1 MTGIT
6 VETMSDKFAPCDTA
20 ELLRQIGPMNIL
32 AISGGR
38 IIRRETGVALPVGR
52 GYRVTVDLA
61 GDDTYTVRR
70 VFVRGAKS
78 WIKGEESGVYCDQ
91 VAEIA
96 YRASCFVNVD
106 FGAHHVELP
115 SEYTIAAAS
124 RGDSARPVVL
134 AQVRRGSL

>member
-1 MTGIT
+1 MTT
-6 VETMSDKFAPCDTA
+6 ATKFAPCDTA

-38 IIRRETGVALPVGR
+38 ITRRETGVTLPVGR

-78 WIKGEESGVYCDQ
+78 WVKGEETAVYCDE
-91 VAEIA
+91 VGDSA

-106 FGAHHVELP
+106 FGEPAPV
-115 SEYTIAAAS
+115 SGYTIAAPADGT
-124 RGDSARPVVL
+124 RQPVVI
-134 AQVRRGSL
+134 AQVRRVQL

>member
-38 IIRRETGVALPVGR
+38 IIRRETGATLPVGR

-70 VFVRGAKS
+70 VFVRGAKV
-78 WIKGEESGVYCDQ
+78 WIKGEMDSVYCDQ
-91 VAEIA
+91 VGERA

-106 FGAHHVELP
+106 FGAHRV
-115 SEYTIAAAS
+115 
-124 RGDSARPVVL
+124 G
-134 AQVRRGSL
+134 